1 MHGTPLDE
9 TPDFL
14 DATHPQATLAAVSE
28 LMPLLY
34 EELRRTARRERRR
47 IGAGQT
53 YATTAL
59 VNELYVKMHRSS
71 DSGQGFATRA
81 DFLAVSAIAMRR
93 ILLEQARS
101 RMRIKRGGGQA
112 DVELDEDLL
121 PATVADEQ
129 LVAVNEAL
137 QDLAKQS
144 PRMARI
150 VECRFFAGYSD
161 KETAEA
167 LGTSERTVQREWAL
181 ARAWL
186 QRALDNA

>member
-1 MHGTPLDE
+1 MSKWSMP
-9 TPDFL
+9 
-14 DATHPQATLAAVSE
+14 AVS
-28 LMPLLY
+28 MA
-34 EELRRTARRERRR
+34 RTW
-47 IGAGQT
+47 
-53 YATTAL
+53 
-59 VNELYVKMHRSS
+59 
-71 DSGQGFATRA
+71 
-81 DFLAVSAIAMRR
+81 AVAWP
-93 ILLEQARS
+93 RS